1 MKRWENQLYYNKI
14 RQAVEEFSLI
24 KEGDRIIVGIS
35 GGKDSMLLVHSL
47 SLLQKHLSINFDLL
61 GVYVDEGNK
70 NPIEQVKKTVELM
83 GVDFRVE
90 MTDIKNYLDFDGK
103 NPCYMC
109 GRLRKGVLRRI
120 SEEEGYNV
128 IALGHHMDDAVETF
142 FMNMIYTGKLGT
154 FLPGAE
160 SDGIRMIRPMVY
172 VREEDIIKSVE
183 YLKLPIMESK
193 CPVNKKT
200 TREEMKVLV
209 KELSEKYPD
218 LREKVV
224 SSFKNIDR
232 LWNR

>member
-1 MKRWENQLYYNKI
+1 
-14 RQAVEEFSLI
+14 
-24 KEGDRIIVGIS
+24 
-35 GGKDSMLLVHSL
+35 
-47 SLLQKHLSINFDLL
+47 
-61 GVYVDEGNK
+61 
-70 NPIEQVKKTVELM
+70 M

-160 SDGIRMIRPMVY
+160 SDGIRMIRPMIY
-172 VREEDIIKSVE
+172 VREEDIIKSVD